1 MPCYVWWNY
10 ERSIRCADGKCR
22 QFLVILPRAS
32 PQISAYCHCFVLN
45 RGVCVSLKIA
55 ETSVTSWAVAGK
67 GIATITSIART
78 SAAKIKEDI
87 CRSLF
92 CSHVGGEGNQPRL
105 RKLKIGKGIS
115 IWFRRRCWCP
125 CQKVSEKSDKVVS
138 YRVQWEIVEGSLNNQ
153 YPSSSKLDASASGTR
168 SPLPQFSQTF
178 AQQPE

>member
-10 ERSIRCADGKCR
+10 ERSIRYADGKCR

-45 RGVCVSLKIA
+45 RGVCVRLKIA

-105 RKLKIGKGIS
+105 RKLNWQGNKHLVPS
-115 IWFRRRCWCP
+115 TLLVS
-125 CQKVSEKSDKVVS
+125 VSEG
-138 YRVQWEIVEGSLNNQ
+138 RWEVGQSCELSCPMGDSWRI
-153 YPSSSKLDASASGTR
+153 P
-168 SPLPQFSQTF
+168 
-178 AQQPE
+178 